1 MVEVGGGPLL
11 VLLLL
16 ELEAFWL
23 EAEFREMWD
32 RGEEDEV
39 CRVGGNE
46 RWLAA
51 LGEAEGSKAR
61 RGE

>member
-23 EAEFREMWD
+23 EAEFRELWD
-32 RGEEDEV
+32 RGEEDED
-39 CRVGGNE
+39 
-46 RWLAA
+46 
-51 LGEAEGSKAR
+51 
-61 RGE
+61 